1 MPLKQINGRI
11 IELLVR
17 MSQCEMQMLL
27 HVDVGVRERMQRAA
41 RDVDVMVKKKRGRG
55 ERVDRV
61 VLKVLMEAAEDV
73 LELFHLSVHDLEDTV
88 GRQRALLDSLLN
100 PRVTL
105 DRDTGNVGF
114 TCSYLFLT
122 ERENCGGSNLLTLIP
137 IF

>member
-105 DRDTGNVGF
+105 DRGTGRKGK
-114 TCSYLFLT
+114 
-122 ERENCGGSNLLTLIP
+122 
-137 IF
+137 